1 MSGELVRRE
10 DWDNHAKE
18 LIEAYAGFSDASTL
32 TDQEKIIALLSLV
45 PMSLQVVEEA
55 RDTIERLNE
64 ENEAM
69 RYRLDSLD
77 K

>member
-18 LIEAYAGFSDASTL
+18 LIEQYAGFTDVDTL
-32 TDQEKIIALLSLV
+32 SDQEKIIALLSLV
-45 PMSLQVVEEA
+45 PMALEVVEEA
-55 RDTIERLNE
+55 RDTIERLND
-64 ENEAM
+64 ENEEM
-69 RYRLDSLD
+69 RFRLEGLD